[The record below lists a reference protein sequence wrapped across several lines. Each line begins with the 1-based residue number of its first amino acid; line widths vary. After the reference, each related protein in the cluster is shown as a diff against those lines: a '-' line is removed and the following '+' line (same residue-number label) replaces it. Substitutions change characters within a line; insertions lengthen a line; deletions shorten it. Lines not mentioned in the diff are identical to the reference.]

1 MTSRERILTT
11 LRGGIP
17 DRIGRFDSPWS
28 ETLVR
33 WRQEGL
39 GESEDIAQR
48 FGFDLAV
55 VSGLDL
61 SFGFPVQI
69 VEDCEEYLIQR
80 DANGVLR
87 KDMKR
92 ESGHTPH
99 WLDHTI
105 KTRDDWERYR
115 ERLHWR
121 ADRVLPACRDQ
132 LAAARAK
139 RLFVALGGVEAYEAA
154 WPVWGQV
161 GIFTQMMD
169 DPALVEEVFATYTDL
184 IISGAQHL
192 LDTGADFD
200 GAWFFGD
207 LGYRNSQLFSPR
219 LYEELLLPHHTRM
232 CAFFAARGKPVI
244 LHSCGRI
251 QELIP
256 RFIRAGFAAIQPL
269 EAKAGQDVRELKR
282 EYGKRIVFF
291 GNIDVRK
298 MSGTRE
304 ELREELLSKLEAASD
319 GGYIYHS
326 DHSIPPTVSWENYCY
341 LMDLLDEYGSYAE
354 ASTG

>member
-17 DRIGRFDSPWS
+17 DRIGRQDSPWS
-28 ETLVR
+28 ETLSR
-33 WRQEGL
+33 WREEGL
-39 GESEDIAQR
+39 GENEDVGAR
-48 FGFDLAV
+48 FGFDFGSLPWV
-55 VSGLDL
+55 DL
-61 SFGFPVQI
+61 SLRLPVEI
-69 VEDCEEYLIQR
+69 IEDCDEYTVQR

-92 ESGHTPH
+92 ESGHTPQ
-99 WLDHTI
+99 WLDHRM
-105 KTRDDWERYR
+105 KTRADWEALR
-115 ERLHWR
+115 ERLGWSD
-121 ADRVLPACRDQ
+121 DRLPPDVRQVYEHCRE
-132 LAAARAK
+132 RG
-139 RLFVALGGVEAYEAA
+139 LFTHFSGVEAYEAA

-169 DPALVEEVFATYTDL
+169 DPDLVAEVFRTYTDL
-184 IISGAQHL
+184 ILKSAERMLEMGI
-192 LDTGADFD
+192 DFD
-200 GAWFFGD
+200 GAWFYGD

-219 LYEELLLPHHTRM
+219 LYDRLLFPEHKRM
-232 CAFFAARGKPVI
+232 CEFFNSRGKPVI

-256 RFIRAGFAAIQPL
+256 RFIEAGFAAIQPL

-282 EYGKRIVFF
+282 IYGKQITFF

-298 MSGTRE
+298 MSGTRD
-304 ELREELLSKLEAASD
+304 ELRQELLSKLEVAAKD

-326 DHSIPPTVSWENYCY
+326 DHSVPPTVSWSNYCY
-341 LMDLLDEYGSYAE
+341 LMELLDEYGVY
-354 ASTG
+354 

>member
-1 MTSRERILTT
+1 MTSRERVLTT
-11 LRGGIP
+11 LRGGLP
-17 DRIGRFDSPWS
+17 DRIPRFDSPWS

-39 GESEDIAQR
+39 GEGEDIAQR
-48 FGFDLAV
+48 FGFDFAV
-55 VSGLDL
+55 VPGLDL

-69 VEDCEEYLIQR
+69 VEDCDEYIIQR
-80 DANGVLR
+80 DADGILR

-92 ESGHTPH
+92 ETGHTPQ

-105 KTRDDWERYR
+105 KTRHDWERYR
-115 ERLHWR
+115 ERLTWR
-121 ADRVLPACRDQ
+121 EDRVPAGSRDQ
-132 LAAARAK
+132 LAAAK
-139 RLFVALGGVEAYEAA
+139 EKGLFVAIWSVEAYEAA

-169 DPALVEEVFATYTDL
+169 DPALVEEVFATYTDM
-184 IISGAQHL
+184 IIAGAQHL
-192 LDTGADFD
+192 LDSGTDFD
-200 GAWFFGD
+200 GAWFSGD

-232 CAFFAARGKPVI
+232 CEFFAQHGKPVI

-256 RFIRAGFAAIQPL
+256 RFIKAGFAAIQPL

-282 EYGKRIVFF
+282 EYGKDIVFF

-304 ELREELLSKLEAASD
+304 ELRKELLSKLEIAAD
-319 GGYIYHS
+319 GGYMYHS
-326 DHSIPPTVSWENYCY
+326 DHSVPPTVSWENYCY
-341 LMDLLDEYGSYAE
+341 LMELLEQHGAYAE
-354 ASTG
+354 ANAA